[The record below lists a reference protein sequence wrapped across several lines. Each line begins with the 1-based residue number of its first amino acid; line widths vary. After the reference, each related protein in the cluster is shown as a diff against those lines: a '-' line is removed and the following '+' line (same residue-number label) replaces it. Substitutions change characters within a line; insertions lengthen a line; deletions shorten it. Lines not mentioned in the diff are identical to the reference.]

1 MILTINSN
9 NLNLFHFT
17 RQWVLFV
24 PNEEDDQE
32 LFSKYKKLKRLKTL
46 EKRHFD
52 SCLEIF
58 SETRAAKQLSYTASL
73 KTKLKRL

>member
-46 EKRHFD
+46 
-52 SCLEIF
+52 
-58 SETRAAKQLSYTASL
+58 TAVKKNFRK
-73 KTKLKRL
+73 KTF